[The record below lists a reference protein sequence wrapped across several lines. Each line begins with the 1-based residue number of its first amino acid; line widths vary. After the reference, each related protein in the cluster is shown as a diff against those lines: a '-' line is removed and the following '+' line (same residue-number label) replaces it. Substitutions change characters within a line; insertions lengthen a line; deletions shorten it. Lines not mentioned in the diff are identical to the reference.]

1 MTDRP
6 AVAAE
11 TDMQH
16 MRAAITLARRGLG
29 ETAPNP
35 SVGCVIVRDNEV
47 IARARTAAGGRPHA
61 ETEALRIAGAAARGA
76 TAYVSLEPCAHLG
89 KTPPCANALIE
100 AGVARVV
107 IGARDPNP
115 IVNGRGIQ
123 ILRSAGI
130 EVLEDVLQP
139 EAQAVISG
147 FAMVQN
153 LGRPLLRLKLAS
165 TLDGKIATRTQESQ
179 WLTGQAARRAAH
191 AMRGRHDGVLVG
203 VGTVLADD
211 PELTC
216 RIDGFRS
223 ARLVRIVVDSHL
235 RTPLLSK
242 LVASASE
249 APVWILH
256 RNGADAVRKQALEQ
270 AGVRLIEVAGD
281 NSGVDL
287 AAALQAL
294 GKAGLTRILA
304 EGGASIAAAFLR
316 AQLVDRL
323 AWFHAPG
330 IIGADGWPAAQA
342 FGITHLA
349 EMPRFTLLAQERWGD
364 DLLTTFTAA
373 HERQAA

>member
-1 MTDRP
+1 MTDP
-6 AVAAE
+6 AA
-11 TDMQH
+11 DLQH

-35 SVGCVIVRDNEV
+35 SVGCVIVKDGAV

-89 KTPPCANALIE
+89 KTPPCANALIA
-100 AGVARVV
+100 AGIARVV
-107 IGARDPNP
+107 TGARDPNP
-115 IVNGRGIQ
+115 IVNGEGIA

-130 EVLEDVLQP
+130 EVTENVLNA
-139 EAQAVISG
+139 EAKAVISG
-147 FAMVQN
+147 FAMVQTA
-153 LGRPLLRLKLAS
+153 GRPLLRLKLAA
-165 TLDGKIATRTQESQ
+165 TLDGKIATHTLESQ

-191 AMRGRHDGVLVG
+191 AMRGRHDAVLAG

-242 LVASASE
+242 LVSSADE
-249 APVWILH
+249 NPVWILH
-256 RNGADAVRKQALEQ
+256 RNGADPVRKQALQ
-270 AGVRLIEVAGD
+270 KAGVRLIEVAGG

-287 AAALQAL
+287 AAGLQAL
-294 GKAGLTRILA
+294 AKAGLTRILA
-304 EGGASIAAAFLR
+304 EGGASIAAALLR

-342 FGITHLA
+342 FGVEHLA
-349 EMPRFTLLAQERWGD
+349 DMPRFRLLAQERWGD
-364 DLLTTFTAA
+364 DLLSTFTTAHKEAA
-373 HERQAA
+373 